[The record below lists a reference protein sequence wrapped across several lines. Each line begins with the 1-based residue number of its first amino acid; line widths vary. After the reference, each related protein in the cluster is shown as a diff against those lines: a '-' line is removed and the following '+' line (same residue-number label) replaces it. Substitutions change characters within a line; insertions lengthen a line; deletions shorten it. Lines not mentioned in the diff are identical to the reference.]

1 MTAPLRRFLPAVFIC
16 ILAAAC
22 GGSTPKSPTA
32 PGTAGTEV
40 TGTPSPS
47 PTTGATIAGL
57 VSSGASASMAGAIPM
72 GASGLGGVTIT
83 VSGTGLHATSDGSGH
98 FTLTGVPS
106 GTIRLQFSGSANGEI
121 EIDDVDEHE
130 RINLVVHAS
139 GSGMEVDLEEREGG
153 PESQLEGKIA
163 SVNAGAHTF
172 VISDVTVS
180 VPGSASIAHGSRSLT
195 FSDLVVGARVHV
207 KGSKSGSTITATR
220 IEVQQS
226 GGPGPGNGNG
236 GNGNGGNGN
245 GTDDNGDNDDNDDN
259 GGNPGA
265 QEVEFTGTVS
275 SLGGA
280 CPALT
285 FAAAGRSVTTTS
297 STNFRTECS
306 AIHNGLNVEVKGTA
320 TGNGPVTATRIKSED

>member
-1 MTAPLRRFLPAVFIC
+1 MTARLRRFLPVFFIC
-16 ILAAAC
+16 VLAAAC

-32 PGTAGTEV
+32 PGTPGTEL

-47 PTTGATIAGL
+47 PATGATISGL
-57 VSSGASASMAGAIPM
+57 LTNGAVSNAAVAVPM
-72 GASGLGGVTIT
+72 GASGLAGVTIT
-83 VSGTGLHATSDGSGH
+83 VSGTGLHATSDGAGH

-106 GTIRLQFSGSANGEI
+106 GTVHLQFSGGANGDV

-130 RINLVVHAS
+130 RITLVVHAS
-139 GSGMEVDLEEREGG
+139 GSGMEIDVEEREGG

-163 SVNAGAHTF
+163 SVNTGAHTF
-172 VISDVTVS
+172 VISDITVS
-180 VPGSASIAHGSRSLT
+180 VPGSASIAHGSRTLT

-207 KGSKSGSTITATR
+207 KGSKTGSTITATR
-220 IEVQQS
+220 IEVQQA

-236 GNGNGGNGN
+236 GNGNG
-245 GTDDNGDNDDNDDN
+245 DNDDNDDN
-259 GGNPGA
+259 DDNPGA
-265 QEVEFTGTVS
+265 AQGVEFTGTVS
-275 SLGGA
+275 SLGGT

-297 STNFRTECS
+297 STDFRTECS

>member
-1 MTAPLRRFLPAVFIC
+1 MTARLRRFLPAVFIC
-16 ILAAAC
+16 VLAAAC

-40 TGTPSPS
+40 TATPSPS
-47 PTTGATIAGL
+47 PTTGATISGL
-57 VSSGASASMAGAIPM
+57 VSSGASTNMAAVIAM
-72 GASGLGGVTIT
+72 GASGLAGVTIT
-83 VSGTGLHATSDGSGH
+83 VSGTGLHATSDGAGH

-106 GTIRLQFSGSANGEI
+106 GTVRLQFSGGANGDI

-130 RINLVVHAS
+130 RITLVVHAS
-139 GSGMEVDLEEREGG
+139 GSGMEIDVEEREGG

-163 SVNAGAHTF
+163 SVNTGAHTF
-172 VISDVTVS
+172 VISDITVS
-180 VPGSASIAHGSRSLT
+180 VPGSASIAHGSRTLT

-207 KGSKSGSTITATR
+207 KGSKTGSTITATR

-236 GNGNGGNGN
+236 NGGNGN

-259 GGNPGA
+259 PGGGPA
-265 QEVEFTGTVS
+265 VEFTGTVS
-275 SLGGA
+275 SLGGT

>member
-1 MTAPLRRFLPAVFIC
+1 MTAPHRRFLLALFIC
-16 ILAAAC
+16 VLAAAC
-22 GGSTPKSPTA
+22 GSSTPKSPTS
-32 PGTAGTEV
+32 PETAGPAS
-40 TGTPSPS
+40 TPSASPVPPS
-47 PTTGATIAGL
+47 TPAGATISGL
-57 VSSGASASMAGAIPM
+57 VSSGAVTSMAGASPM
-72 GASGLGGVTIT
+72 GVSGLSGVTVT
-83 VSGTGLHATSDGSGH
+83 VSGTSLRTMSDGNGH
-98 FTLTGVPS
+98 FMLTGVPS
-106 GTIRLQFSGSANGEI
+106 GTIRLQFSGGASGEV

-130 RINLVVHAS
+130 SITLEVHAS
-139 GSGMEVDLEEREGG
+139 GGGMEVEVEEREGG

-163 SVNAGAHTF
+163 SVNTGAHTF
-172 VISDVTVS
+172 VISDMTVS
-180 VPGSASIAHGSRSLT
+180 VPQSASIAHGSSSLT

-236 GNGNGGNGN
+236 NGNGNDN
-245 GTDDNGDNDDNDDN
+245 GTDDNDNNDDN
-259 GGNPGA
+259 PGAA

-275 SLGGA
+275 SLGGT

-285 FAAAGRSVTTTS
+285 FEAAGRAVTTTS

-306 AIHNGLNVEVKGTA
+306 EVHNGLKVEVKGTA

>member
-1 MTAPLRRFLPAVFIC
+1 MTARLRRFLPAVFIC
-16 ILAAAC
+16 VLAAAC

-32 PGTAGTEV
+32 PGTAGTEA

-47 PTTGATIAGL
+47 PTTGATISGL
-57 VSSGASASMAGAIPM
+57 VSSGASTNMAAAIAL
-72 GASGLGGVTIT
+72 GASGLAGVTIT
-83 VSGTGLHATSDGSGH
+83 VSGTGLHATSDGAGH

-106 GTIRLQFSGSANGEI
+106 GNVRLQFSGGANGDI
-121 EIDDVDEHE
+121 EIDDVDAHE
-130 RINLVVHAS
+130 RITLVVHGS
-139 GSGMEVDLEEREGG
+139 GSGMEIDVEEREGG
-153 PESQLEGKIA
+153 PEAQLEGKIA
-163 SVNAGAHTF
+163 SVNTGAHTF
-172 VISDVTVS
+172 VISDISVS
-180 VPGSASIAHGSRSLT
+180 VPGSASIAHGSRTMT

-207 KGSKSGSTITATR
+207 KGSKTGSTITATR

-236 GNGNGGNGN
+236 NGGNGN
-245 GTDDNGDNDDNDDN
+245 GTDDNDNDDNDDN
-259 GGNPGA
+259 PGGA

-275 SLGGA
+275 SLSGT

-320 TGNGPVTATRIKSED
+320 TGNGPVTATRIKAED

>member
-1 MTAPLRRFLPAVFIC
+1 M
-16 ILAAAC
+16 
-22 GGSTPKSPTA
+22 
-32 PGTAGTEV
+32 
-40 TGTPSPS
+40 
-47 PTTGATIAGL
+47 GATISGL
-57 VSSGASASMAGAIPM
+57 VASGASTSMAGAIPM
-72 GASGLGGVTIT
+72 GASGLAGVTIT
-83 VSGTGLHATSDGSGH
+83 VSGTSLHATSDGAGH

-106 GTIRLQFSGSANGEI
+106 GTIRLQFSGGANGEI

-130 RINLVVHAS
+130 RITLVVHAS
-139 GSGMEVDLEEREGG
+139 GSGMEVDVEEREGG
-153 PESQLEGKIA
+153 PEAQLEGKIA
-163 SVNAGAHTF
+163 SVNPGAHTF
-172 VISDVTVS
+172 VISDITVS

-236 GNGNGGNGN
+236 NGGNGNGGNGN
-245 GTDDNGDNDDNDDN
+245 GTDDNDDNDDN
-259 GGNPGA
+259 PGAA

-275 SLGGA
+275 SLGGT

-306 AIHNGLNVEVKGTA
+306 AIHNGLKVEVKGTA
-320 TGNGPVTATRIKSED
+320 TGNGPVTATRIKSEE